1 MVSCGMKTCSESRI
15 ELQKQQI
22 LKKMQEKSRQ
32 FLSSDQP
39 SEPKSLDIALN
50 TAGVERVCLENLWLW
65 TTLIDYEGHLI
76 QV

>member
-22 LKKMQEKSRQ
+22 LKKMQEKSW
-32 FLSSDQP
+32 P
-39 SEPKSLDIALN
+39 SEPKSLDVALN
-50 TAGVERVCLENLWLW
+50 TAGVERVCLENLRLW